1 VRRRTPL
8 IAAAAAV
15 CFLLG
20 AAAGGVG
27 STFGRFSATTSNA
40 GDSFAAATDW
50 VAPTVSA
57 TIIAKTAGG
66 TPGAIHKGGTYFVYA
81 NVSDTGNPASGVASV
96 TANVST
102 ISSGQTAVS
111 FSAGSFTIGGVTYG
125 YRTSSITADA
135 NLGAGTATYAVTST
149 DVAGN
154 SGTQTGFTVTVDNT
168 APAGSDVQTAN
179 GAGGTAGR
187 AELGDGLT
195 FTYTEAIDPNSV
207 LAGWTGTSTN
217 VVVRIIQGVPHDTFQ
232 VWNATN
238 TSQLPL
244 GTVDLGGTGYVLG
257 TVTFGASGTPSTM
270 VRSGSTITITL
281 GAASGTVLLAAVPGT
296 ISWPP
301 SSTPTDAAGNACATT
316 TVSETGAL
324 DVEF

>member
-1 VRRRTPL
+1 MRRGRL
-8 IAAAAAV
+8 SIAAAAAS
-15 CFLLG
+15 FLVG
-20 AAAGGVG
+20 VMVAGVG
-27 STFGRFSATTSNA
+27 STLGRFSATTSNA
-40 GDSFAAATDW
+40 PDSFAAAADW

-96 TANVST
+96 TANVSS
-102 ISSGQTAVS
+102 ISSGQTAVA

-125 YRTSSITADA
+125 YRTASVTADA
-135 NLGAGTATYAVTST
+135 NLGAGTATYAITST
-149 DVAGN
+149 DAAGN
-154 SGTQTGFTVTVDNT
+154 AGTQTGFTVTVDNT
-168 APAGSDVQTAN
+168 APAGSDVQTSN
-179 GAGGTAGR
+179 GAGGTAGKP
-187 AELGDGLT
+187 ELGDSLT
-195 FTYTEAIDPNSV
+195 FTFTEAIDPNSV
-207 LAGWTGTSTN
+207 LAGWTGASTN

-257 TVTFGASGTPSTM
+257 TVTFGALGTPSTM
-270 VRSGSTITITL
+270 VRTGSTITITL
-281 GAASGTVLLAAVPGT
+281 GTASGTVLLAAVPGT
-296 ISWPP
+296 MTWPP
-301 SSTPTDAAGNACATT
+301 SSTPTDAAGNACSTT
-316 TVSETGAL
+316 TVSESGAL